1 MHIDH
6 VALLV
11 QNEYLVKVTALEIDR
26 NLEMT
31 WLGSQVVI

>member
-26 NLEMT
+26 NPEMS
-31 WLGSQVVI
+31 WLDSQAAI